1 MNEYHDQDEQLNKM
15 HKVLIVLEYG
25 YNSLRQQLSGAECS
39 VSELLQL
46 SRHIG
51 DGLDDLNQPLE
62 TKLNDIETCISE
74 ACTTLDTI
82 EEVIHP
88 CGEGDWGDPVVS
100 LDFSEHGDD
109 DCPGNWVEVT
119 KDGRRFCGGSSVGG
133 GSAVAFCDAALF
145 AVNKP
150 YRRVCGKIVGYGYGN
165 NEAFD
170 TSGTIDDP
178 YVDGLSLTHGVTGSR
193 VHIWSFAIGLA
204 ELITGGFATDL
215 SRLCPCHPDHP
226 TLSVPPF
233 VNDDYFCE
241 SGLATTG
248 ATLPSPTCHLDNPLW
263 DGEDCISSCC
273 NNSPFFIRTLV
284 STTNSPLEIRLCN
297 NANTGA
303 NNLVEKIKIYVA
315 A

>member
-15 HKVLIVLEYG
+15 HKVLIVLKYG

-46 SRHIG
+46 SRDIG

-88 CGEGDWGDPVVS
+88 CGEGDWGNPVVS

-109 DCPGNWVEVT
+109 DCPWNWVEVT

-133 GSAVAFCDAALF
+133 GSVVPFCDAALF

-150 YRRVCGKIVGYGYGN
+150 YRRVCGKIVGYGYGD
-165 NEAFD
+165 NEAF
-170 TSGTIDDP
+170 SAGGTIDDP

-193 VHIWSFAIGLA
+193 VHIWSFAIGIA
-204 ELITGGFATDL
+204 EIFPGIFPGTP
-215 SRLCPCHPDHP
+215 SHICPCNSV
-226 TLSVPPF
+226 LSGGGVTPLF
-233 VNDDYFCE
+233 VGEDYFCE
-241 SGLATTG
+241 SGTFVFPGSA
-248 ATLPSPTCHLDNPLW
+248 TCHLDDPLW
-263 DGEDCISSCC
+263 DGEDCGYFCC
-273 NNSPFFIRTLV
+273 NNSPFFIRTLG

-297 NANTGA
+297 NANAGA
-303 NNLVEKIKIYVA
+303 NNLVEKIKIYVE
-315 A
+315 